1 MCSALWLLDIKLLI
15 VSLCYVCYLLSNFL
29 VFLVVLI

>member
-1 MCSALWLLDIKLLI
+1 MCLALWELGIKLPIL
-15 VSLCYVCYLLSNFL
+15 SLCYVCYLLSNFL